1 MTAIDSSTNRRDKNA
16 REGSFSTSLLLRGTA
31 HCRNGGYIAYAQIS
45 ATTVPST
52 PPNPNSR
59 NGLAWTINKLPNP
72 SDAQTIDQNEA
83 ANVMRRASAPRSGDF
98 FPIRSASV
106 CQLKVM

>member
-1 MTAIDSSTNRRDKNA
+1 MTAVDSRPNRRDQNQWG
-16 REGSFSTSLLLRGTA
+16 GSCSTSLLLRGTA
-31 HCRNGGYIAYAQIS
+31 QRRNGGYITYAQIN

-59 NGLAWTINKLPNP
+59 NGFACTINKLPKPNEP
-72 SDAQTIDQNEA
+72 QTIDQNEA
-83 ANVMRRASAPRSGDF
+83 GNVMRRAAAAKSGDF

-106 CQLKVM
+106 C